1 MAQKNSKQLKN
12 KKTMDKRKKK
22 TMDKRKKKLVLLI
35 VTIILCLCG
44 VISGIMATVSSIK
57 KAKAEKTVRIAFY
70 GLSEEY
76 VKFLQERIPVEEKI

>member
-57 KAKAEKTVRIAFY
+57 KAKAEKVFCLTVCHTNINRLKLI
-70 GLSEEY
+70 
-76 VKFLQERIPVEEKI
+76 K